1 MLYKIS
7 TRHKKI
13 LFFAFFILLI
23 QFLLTFVQ
31 GSETKLLSESHS
43 IISLNGEIIMINNST
58 KEINKFIDNDDISVI
73 GSYSYNF
80 TYIKEIVYLS
90 DSSFIIFGL
99 CEETKLCYQ
108 ICYYINSILS
118 VNNIIISIN
127 INFDEVNQYHIHCSS
142 NTYCVVALTKS
153 SQFLVYEINLNSKTE
168 SLIKSRDNLQT
179 SFVQCDSFDI
189 GKVFC
194 IFGLINR
201 IVYNYIDNLY
211 TSICDNCLT
220 GSIAKSNVDSINK
233 FLVCYQQSNI
243 KCQYYVLSNNNN
255 NIEKED
261 KTYNDVYNFN
271 NQYQVSNC
279 RLILKIHNYS
289 IFLKI
294 SYYFINEIPMSE
306 LKLMSLDFKLKID
319 VSTQYLS
326 SLINFFIDNNKYY
339 DYDFY
344 FSQTYQ
350 SYRLKIDSFLQ
361 KNDIDILYFSL
372 TNNSPYDFT
381 SNHSGH
387 SLSIALDPN
396 TEFYRNNI
404 RIINNNQFNV
414 ITINEGDSFSFA
426 KPDLDILTNYYCFNT
441 SSGIG
446 SDFSVSIS
454 LIGKIQLKKCYD
466 SCKECNIA
474 LSGTYNTH
482 YCTQCNNNYY
492 PFYEMTNS
500 TDKFNCYQKHSDEVS
515 RAYLSDEV
523 FYFCDNTCNSCE
535 NENDCLTCAENH
547 YFKVYNNN
555 TPIYTD
561 HCYNDITPFKYYFDK
576 DAKIV
581 NKNNEIIQS
590 VYKPCYDSC
599 ATCYRSGT
607 LQQNNCDECYQDLI
621 KYKFSS
627 VQCLLNTTKCLN
639 DEKFWKL
646 ENNNITC
653 ISSCNKSIISEGQNK
668 GQCISDCK
676 NYLNPFLETGEKDIN
691 YLTLTCQ
698 NLTYCIPYQTCN
710 DIGFT
715 PSRDGLQ
722 CLGNCE
728 DYSIFEFD
736 NISEYINS
744 LPVPVINITKPNMT
758 EKLIIINRRKKRIET
773 YKVSKNY
780 EEVIESFGYDILAD
794 YDDLFRKQ
802 NANSDEI
809 GFLIT
814 STTYDNFTISIY
826 PLDIEN
832 YAYEYLFYVN
842 NLGFINFTKAYPDFL
857 EYEVDTGEL
866 ILVCVM
872 EYFTHSYSMNDLNY
886 FIYSFDEL
894 SNTSSFRVLQTGKDL
909 PNIHELYNE
918 SKNYEILYPLYN
930 FKNSSVLIN
939 KRNSEYL
946 VDNIKQMY
954 KKYPEVNLF
963 DIKDKYYN
971 DICFLFESDV
981 GTDMTLND
989 RRNEYYINHFLCEEN
1004 CTLLN
1009 IINRDTNPRAVC
1021 SCEKKSKIIFND
1033 ITKAESE
1040 IGTKSSPTTQSIKCF
1055 TQTYNIYIGKNPIFW
1070 VFMIIIIYQIYFLTM
1085 YLKYQTRTLDEIFGI
1100 SENNLVQNSSGSI
1113 SSSIYSKII
1122 INNSSKNKESFENS
1136 FSEKGKSSSQE
1147 EKKSAPVNVYNP
1159 PKRQNNNIDTN
1170 KSNNIKTNDKDLISK
1185 SDSTFLK
1192 DMNNKI
1198 NYEASDISYSDI
1210 KNGFDMVEVN
1220 NLVEQ
1225 DSIMENNFLKSPL
1238 QIEKVKKMKKIKRS
1252 MNPLKEDEKN
1262 KYFQTVEDI
1271 LYSNENKHKFKN
1283 KKNKSIANHLG
1294 GTDIINKNL
1303 IDNLSEDENKP
1314 RYPRNKVDPDL
1325 TSEKYRTIG
1334 SDHIIFHGG
1343 ENKNNTKEE
1352 ENFNIQNNINN
1363 NEGNLDILF
1372 ATKKS
1377 SLGSFVKSLG
1387 KKEVPTNE
1395 KKASNKIIKTEED
1408 LDMNN
1413 NKIKH
1418 KLLKI
1423 EKSQKNRPNSSYNK
1437 FNNPKY
1443 KKLKETKYN
1452 NINNNNN
1459 KKANRE
1465 VINIQK
1471 KNNEKYKINLNKKI
1485 LEENDNSNSQLKK
1498 AKSPEKNLN
1507 ENNKIKPKKIR
1518 SIKLKNDDENH
1529 MINNIDISDSNNKEI
1544 LIINKKEKNSSENK
1558 EGTESKRIIQF
1569 QEETEIEGDKVINKD
1584 IDLEK
1589 LKQKRTQNLELL
1601 NDQVVVSSVV
1611 EFLETE
1617 SKELLIE
1624 DNFILFY
1631 WKYFI
1636 KRELGF
1642 IVIRNKKNA
1651 IPYFVRYSCL
1661 GFCISFLFLL
1671 NCLFF
1676 VESFVHERYINAL
1689 DGVNINISYYFKKE
1703 FATTLLVS
1711 FIGIIFKMIVIK
1723 LILYRVFK
1731 IGKNV
1736 KKMMRRSAEKGLTK
1750 DEIELLNSKREN
1762 FKEEYKKYLIIYFS
1776 ILMGLTI
1783 FIGYICTCYGGVYKN
1798 SINAFLFGILF
1809 TIIFSFIFCAVLCF
1823 LIVGLYKI
1831 GKITNSKC
1839 AVSAYIV
1846 LSTLY

>member
-23 QFLLTFVQ
+23 QYLLTFVQ

-58 KEINKFIDNDDISVI
+58 KEINKLGDNDDIIVI

-80 TYIKEIVYLS
+80 TCIKEIVYLS

-127 INFDEVNQYHIHCSS
+127 INFDDVNQYHIHCSS

-326 SLINFFIDNNKYY
+326 SIINFFIDNNKYY

-381 SNHSGH
+381 SNHLGH

-446 SDFSVSIS
+446 SDFSASIS

-500 TDKFNCYQKHSDEVS
+500 TDKFNCYQKDSDEVS

-832 YAYEYLFYVN
+832 YAYENLFYVN

-963 DIKDKYYN
+963 DIKDKFYN

-1004 CTLLN
+1004 CTLLY
-1009 IINRDTNPRAVC
+1009 IINRDTNPRALC

-1033 ITKAESE
+1033 ITKADSE
-1040 IGTKSSPTTQSIKCF
+1040 IGTKSSPPTQSIKCF

-1070 VFMIIIIYQIYFLTM
+1070 IFMIIIIYQIYFLTM

-1387 KKEVPTNE
+1387 KKEVLTNE
-1395 KKASNKIIKTEED
+1395 NKASNKIIKTDED
-1408 LDMNN
+1408 LDINN

-1418 KLLKI
+1418 ELLNI
-1423 EKSQKNRPNSSYNK
+1423 GKSQKNRPSSSYNK

-1452 NINNNNN
+1452 NN

-1465 VINIQK
+1465 IINIQK

-1642 IVIRNKKNA
+1642 IVIRNKRNA

-1671 NCLFF
+1671 NCFFF

-1750 DEIELLNSKREN
+1750 DEIELLNYKREN
-1762 FKEEYKKYLIIYFS
+1762 FKEKYKKYLIIYFS

-1809 TIIFSFIFCAVLCF
+1809 TIIFSFIFCAALCF

>member
-23 QFLLTFVQ
+23 QYLLTFVQ

-58 KEINKFIDNDDISVI
+58 KEINKLGDNDDISVI

-80 TYIKEIVYLS
+80 TCIKEIVYLS

-127 INFDEVNQYHIHCSS
+127 INFDDVNQYHIHCSS

-599 ATCYRSGT
+599 ATCSRSGT
-607 LQQNNCDECYQDLI
+607 LEQNNCDECYQDLI

-780 EEVIESFGYDILAD
+780 EEIIESFGYDILAD

-832 YAYEYLFYVN
+832 YAYENLFYVN

-930 FKNSSVLIN
+930 FKNSSVLVN
-939 KRNSEYL
+939 KRNSGSA
-946 VDNIKQMY
+946 
-954 KKYPEVNLF
+954 
-963 DIKDKYYN
+963 
-971 DICFLFESDV
+971 C
-981 GTDMTLND
+981 GTMAPC
-989 RRNEYYINHFLCEEN
+989 LC
-1004 CTLLN
+1004 
-1009 IINRDTNPRAVC
+1009 A
-1021 SCEKKSKIIFND
+1021 SCRLA
-1033 ITKAESE
+1033 TM
-1040 IGTKSSPTTQSIKCF
+1040 SP
-1055 TQTYNIYIGKNPIFW
+1055 
-1070 VFMIIIIYQIYFLTM
+1070 
-1085 YLKYQTRTLDEIFGI
+1085 
-1100 SENNLVQNSSGSI
+1100 
-1113 SSSIYSKII
+1113 
-1122 INNSSKNKESFENS
+1122 
-1136 FSEKGKSSSQE
+1136 
-1147 EKKSAPVNVYNP
+1147 AP
-1159 PKRQNNNIDTN
+1159 
-1170 KSNNIKTNDKDLISK
+1170 
-1185 SDSTFLK
+1185 
-1192 DMNNKI
+1192 M
-1198 NYEASDISYSDI
+1198 
-1210 KNGFDMVEVN
+1210 
-1220 NLVEQ
+1220 
-1225 DSIMENNFLKSPL
+1225 
-1238 QIEKVKKMKKIKRS
+1238 
-1252 MNPLKEDEKN
+1252 
-1262 KYFQTVEDI
+1262 
-1271 LYSNENKHKFKN
+1271 
-1283 KKNKSIANHLG
+1283 
-1294 GTDIINKNL
+1294 
-1303 IDNLSEDENKP
+1303 
-1314 RYPRNKVDPDL
+1314 
-1325 TSEKYRTIG
+1325 
-1334 SDHIIFHGG
+1334 
-1343 ENKNNTKEE
+1343 
-1352 ENFNIQNNINN
+1352 
-1363 NEGNLDILF
+1363 
-1372 ATKKS
+1372 
-1377 SLGSFVKSLG
+1377 
-1387 KKEVPTNE
+1387 
-1395 KKASNKIIKTEED
+1395 
-1408 LDMNN
+1408 
-1413 NKIKH
+1413 
-1418 KLLKI
+1418 
-1423 EKSQKNRPNSSYNK
+1423 
-1437 FNNPKY
+1437 
-1443 KKLKETKYN
+1443 
-1452 NINNNNN
+1452 
-1459 KKANRE
+1459 
-1465 VINIQK
+1465 
-1471 KNNEKYKINLNKKI
+1471 
-1485 LEENDNSNSQLKK
+1485 
-1498 AKSPEKNLN
+1498 
-1507 ENNKIKPKKIR
+1507 
-1518 SIKLKNDDENH
+1518 
-1529 MINNIDISDSNNKEI
+1529 
-1544 LIINKKEKNSSENK
+1544 
-1558 EGTESKRIIQF
+1558 
-1569 QEETEIEGDKVINKD
+1569 
-1584 IDLEK
+1584 
-1589 LKQKRTQNLELL
+1589 
-1601 NDQVVVSSVV
+1601 
-1611 EFLETE
+1611 
-1617 SKELLIE
+1617 
-1624 DNFILFY
+1624 
-1631 WKYFI
+1631 
-1636 KRELGF
+1636 
-1642 IVIRNKKNA
+1642 
-1651 IPYFVRYSCL
+1651 
-1661 GFCISFLFLL
+1661 
-1671 NCLFF
+1671 
-1676 VESFVHERYINAL
+1676 
-1689 DGVNINISYYFKKE
+1689 
-1703 FATTLLVS
+1703 
-1711 FIGIIFKMIVIK
+1711 
-1723 LILYRVFK
+1723 
-1731 IGKNV
+1731 
-1736 KKMMRRSAEKGLTK
+1736 
-1750 DEIELLNSKREN
+1750 
-1762 FKEEYKKYLIIYFS
+1762 
-1776 ILMGLTI
+1776 
-1783 FIGYICTCYGGVYKN
+1783 
-1798 SINAFLFGILF
+1798 
-1809 TIIFSFIFCAVLCF
+1809 
-1823 LIVGLYKI
+1823 
-1831 GKITNSKC
+1831 
-1839 AVSAYIV
+1839 
-1846 LSTLY
+1846 

>member
-127 INFDEVNQYHIHCSS
+127 INFDDVNQYHIHCSS

-381 SNHSGH
+381 SNHLGH

-500 TDKFNCYQKHSDEVS
+500 TDKFNCYQKDSDEVS
-515 RAYLSDEV
+515 RAYLSEEV
-523 FYFCDNTCNSCE
+523 FYFCDSTCNSCE

-599 ATCYRSGT
+599 ETCNRSGT
-607 LQQNNCDECYQDLI
+607 LEQNNCDECYQDLI

-639 DEKFWKL
+639 NEKFWKL

-780 EEVIESFGYDILAD
+780 EEVIESFGYEILAD

-832 YAYEYLFYVN
+832 YAYENLFYVN

-930 FKNSSVLIN
+930 FKNSSVLVN

-954 KKYPEVNLF
+954 NEYPEVNLF
-963 DIKDKYYN
+963 DIKDKFYN
-971 DICFLFESDV
+971 NICFLFESDV

-1040 IGTKSSPTTQSIKCF
+1040 IGTKSSTPAQSIKCF

-1070 VFMIIIIYQIYFLTM
+1070 IFMIIIIYQIYFLTM

-1387 KKEVPTNE
+1387 KKEVLTNE
-1395 KKASNKIIKTEED
+1395 KKASNKIIKTDED
-1408 LDMNN
+1408 LDTNN

-1418 KLLKI
+1418 ELLNI
-1423 EKSQKNRPNSSYNK
+1423 GKSQKNRPNSSYNK

-1642 IVIRNKKNA
+1642 IVIRNKRNA

-1671 NCLFF
+1671 NCFFF

-1750 DEIELLNSKREN
+1750 DEIELLNYKRKN

-1809 TIIFSFIFCAVLCF
+1809 TIIFSFIFCAALCF

>member
-23 QFLLTFVQ
+23 QYLLTFVQ

-118 VNNIIISIN
+118 LNNIIISIN
-127 INFDEVNQYHIHCSS
+127 INFDDVNQYHIHCSS

-446 SDFSVSIS
+446 SDFSASIS

-500 TDKFNCYQKHSDEVS
+500 TDKFNCYQKDSDEVS

-599 ATCYRSGT
+599 ETCNRSGT
-607 LQQNNCDECYQDLI
+607 LEQNNCDECYQDLI

-780 EEVIESFGYDILAD
+780 EEIIESFGYDILAD

-872 EYFTHSYSMNDLNY
+872 EYYTHSYSMNDLNY

-930 FKNSSVLIN
+930 FKNSSVLVN

-954 KKYPEVNLF
+954 NEYPEVNLF
-963 DIKDKYYN
+963 DIKDKFYN

-989 RRNEYYINHFLCEEN
+989 RRNEYYVNHFLCEEN

-1040 IGTKSSPTTQSIKCF
+1040 IGTKSSPPTQSIKCF

-1070 VFMIIIIYQIYFLTM
+1070 IFMIIIIYQIYFLTM

-1418 KLLKI
+1418 ELLKI
-1423 EKSQKNRPNSSYNK
+1423 EKSQKNRPSSSYNK

-1452 NINNNNN
+1452 NN

-1465 VINIQK
+1465 IINIQK

-1671 NCLFF
+1671 NCFFF

-1750 DEIELLNSKREN
+1750 DEIELLNYKREN

-1809 TIIFSFIFCAVLCF
+1809 TIIFSFIFCAALCF